1 MTQTTATK
9 PTVITEAP
17 IHPSLAVSDLAHS
30 RSWYSDNLGW
40 EPTIEAP
47 GTLVYVLPSGS
58 AFTLYESEVAGT
70 AKNTVMNWVVADLRA
85 EVDRLRASG
94 VAFEDYDFGDFKTV
108 DGIMTDPTG
117 FMNAWF
123 KDPDGNIV
131 GLVSDAAAPDGG
143 AITTMI
149 AAADLDRAKA
159 WYAEKLGF
167 QPTNEMPGLVLD
179 YRSGASRFE
188 VYKTDFAG
196 SAKNTIGVW
205 RLVGL
210 RDEVDRL
217 RANGVAFEDYDFGD
231 GEKTV
236 DGILFDASGEDL
248 TAWFKDS
255 EGNILAISEDRT

>member
-9 PTVITEAP
+9 PTVITDAP
-17 IHPSLAVSDLAHS
+17 IHPSLAVKDLAHS
-30 RSWYSDNLGW
+30 RSWYSDKLGW
-40 EPTIEAP
+40 EPTVEAP
-47 GTLVYVLPSGS
+47 GTLVYILPSGS
-58 AFTLYESEVAGT
+58 VFTLYESEFAGT

-85 EVDRLRASG
+85 EVDRLRANG
-94 VAFEDYDFGDFKTV
+94 VEFESYDFGDFKTV

-123 KDPDGNIV
+123 KDPDENIV
-131 GLVSDAAAPDGG
+131 GVVSDIGAPDGG

-167 QPTNEMPGLVLD
+167 QPTTEMAGQVLD
-179 YRSGASRFE
+179 YRSGGSRFE

-196 SAKNTIGVW
+196 SAKNTVGVW

-210 RDEVDRL
+210 RDEVARL
-217 RANGVAFEDYDFGD
+217 RGNGVTFEEYDFGD
-231 GEKTV
+231 DRKTV
-236 DGILFDASGEDL
+236 DGILFDEAAEDL
-248 TAWFKDS
+248 SAWFTDS
-255 EGNILAISEDRT
+255 EGNVFALAEDRT